1 MELHQ
6 LRYFLAVAE
15 EGNFTRAAEKCFVSQ
30 PSLSAQII
38 KLEGELGQKLFNRL
52 GRKAELTNAGRFLET
67 RARTILM
74 EVENAQRQIQESAEE
89 VSGIVKVGV
98 TPSVTPYLIP
108 PAISECRKRYPK
120 LEIHVQE
127 NLRRRV
133 IEDVV
138 QGTLEVA
145 ISSYT
150 GDNPNI
156 DAEPILQEALV
167 LAVSS
172 KHRLATKKSKISIDD
187 FKDEPLIL
195 LGESATLGD
204 KVFDFFDRMNVQP
217 KVIAH
222 CSQVR
227 SVKELVNLGLGVAI
241 LPEMAKDERQ
251 PFEIVY
257 RSLVSER
264 MNRLLFA
271 LTHSRRYL
279 TPGARV
285 FIDLVREVAYQRIG
299 SLF

>member
-15 EGNFTRAAEKCFVSQ
+15 EGNFTRASEKCFVSQ

-52 GRKAELTNAGRFLET
+52 GRRAELTQAGHFLES

-74 EVENAQRQIQESAEE
+74 EVNNAERQIRENETDIG
-89 VSGIVKVGV
+89 GIVKVGV

-108 PAISECRKRYPK
+108 PVIRLCRERYPN
-120 LEIHVQE
+120 LQIHIQE
-127 NLRRRV
+127 NLRRRL
-133 IEDVV
+133 IDEI
-138 QGTLEVA
+138 QHGNLEVA

-150 GDNPNI
+150 GDAANI
-156 DAEPILQEALV
+156 DAEPILQEDLV
-167 LAVSS
+167 LAVS
-172 KHRLATKKSKISIDD
+172 KNHRLATQKSKVSIED
-187 FKDEPLIL
+187 FKDEPLVL

-204 KVFDFFDRMNVQP
+204 KVFDFFGKMNIEPNV
-217 KVIAH
+217 VAL
-222 CSQVR
+222 CSQLR
-227 SVKELVNLGLGVAI
+227 SVKEMVNLGVGVAI
-241 LPEMAKDERQ
+241 LPEMAKEEHL

-264 MNRLLFA
+264 MKRLLFA

-279 TPGARV
+279 SPGARV
-285 FIDLVREVAYQRIG
+285 FTEMTREVADSYH
-299 SLF
+299 SN

>member
-6 LRYFLAVAE
+6 LRYFIAVAE
-15 EGNFTRAAEKCFVSQ
+15 EGNFTRAAEKSYVSQ

-38 KLEGELGQKLFNRL
+38 KLEDELGQKLFNRL
-52 GRKAELTNAGRFLET
+52 GRRAELTHAGRFLEK

-74 EVENAQRQIQESAEE
+74 EVENAQRQLKESSEE
-89 VSGIVKVGV
+89 VAGLVRVGI
-98 TPSVTPYLIP
+98 TPSITPYLLPSILSDC
-108 PAISECRKRYPK
+108 AERYPK
-120 LEIHVQE
+120 LEVYVQE

-138 QGTLEVA
+138 QGNLDLA
-145 ISSYT
+145 MSSYT
-150 GDNPNI
+150 GDNSNI
-156 DAEPILQEALV
+156 DAEPILQESFV

-172 KHRLATKKSKISIDD
+172 RHRLARKRSKISLND

-195 LGESATLGD
+195 LGESSTLGD
-204 KVFDFFDRMNVQP
+204 KVFDFFGRMNIEP

-227 SVKELVNLGLGVAI
+227 SVKELVDLNLGVAI
-241 LPEMAKDERQ
+241 LPEMAREERL
-251 PFEIVY
+251 PFDIVY

-264 MNRLLFA
+264 MSRLVFA

-279 TPGARV
+279 SPAARA
-285 FIDLVREVAYQRIG
+285 FIDLTRDVADRKLA
-299 SLF
+299 SDK

>member
-52 GRKAELTNAGRFLET
+52 GRKAELTKAGNFLAP

-74 EVENAQRQIQESAEE
+74 EVENAERQIQENEE
-89 VSGIVKVGV
+89 DIRGIVRIGV

-108 PAISECRKRYPK
+108 PVIRMCRERYPN
-120 LEIHVQE
+120 LEIYIQE
-127 NLRRRV
+127 NLRRRLIDEV
-133 IEDVV
+133 T
-138 QGTLEVA
+138 QGQLEVA

-150 GDNPNI
+150 GDAPSI
-156 DAEPILQEALV
+156 DAEPILREDLV
-167 LAVSS
+167 LAVS
-172 KHRLATKKSKISIDD
+172 KNHRLATQKTRVSIED
-187 FKDEPLIL
+187 FKDEPIVL

-204 KVFDFFDRMNVQP
+204 KVFDFFDRMNVEP
-217 KVIAH
+217 KVVAL
-222 CSQVR
+222 CSQLR
-227 SVKELVNLGLGVAI
+227 SVKEMVNLEMGVAI
-241 LPEMAKDERQ
+241 LPAMAKEEHL

-264 MNRLLFA
+264 MTRLLFA

-279 TPGARV
+279 SPGARV
-285 FIDLVREVAYQRIG
+285 FIDLIREVAY
-299 SLF
+299 SYDSK

>member
-15 EGNFTRAAEKCFVSQ
+15 EGNFTRAAEKSYVSQ

-52 GRKAELTNAGRFLET
+52 GRRAELTQAGRFLET

-74 EVENAQRQIQESAEE
+74 EVENAQRQIKEGAAE
-89 VSGIVKVGV
+89 VSGVISVGA

-108 PAISECRKRYPK
+108 PVIELARERYPK
-120 LEIHVQE
+120 LLIRIQE
-127 NLRRRV
+127 SLRRKL
-133 IEDVV
+133 ISDVV
-138 QGTLEVA
+138 HGELEVA

-150 GDNPNI
+150 GDTPNV
-156 DAEPILQEALV
+156 DAEPILQESLV
-167 LAVSS
+167 LAVPSGHSLAS
-172 KHRLATKKSKISIDD
+172 KQGPVSLND
-187 FKDEPLIL
+187 FKEEPLVL

-204 KVFDFFDRMNVQP
+204 KVFDFFDNNDTKPNV
-217 KVIAH
+217 VAL

-227 SVKELVNLGLGVAI
+227 TVKELVSAGMGVAI
-241 LPEMAKDERQ
+241 LPEMAREQR
-251 PFEIVY
+251 ESYRIVY
-257 RSLVSER
+257 RSLASAR
-264 MNRLLFA
+264 MSRLLFA

-285 FIDLVREVAYQRIG
+285 FIDLVREVADRRGQDM
-299 SLF
+299 